1 MELAE
6 IISRLLRRF
15 NMAWWLPLA
24 LGAGAGLL
32 KNELVDK
39 PQNEAMQAAEA
50 EKTKWSPWTGMK
62 GQTLKPPSAFGSM
75 LQGGATGAM
84 IGQMGGKDPSKGIAM
99 NTPNATNQSI
109 YQNIFDMN
117 KSNSAIG

>member
-1 MELAE
+1 
-6 IISRLLRRF
+6 
-15 NMAWWLPLA
+15 MAWWLPLA

-39 PQNEAMQAAEA
+39 PQNEALQAAEA

-75 LQGGATGAM
+75 LQGAATGAM
-84 IGQMGGKDPSKGIAM
+84 IGQMGGGQGGGTPDPSKGIAM